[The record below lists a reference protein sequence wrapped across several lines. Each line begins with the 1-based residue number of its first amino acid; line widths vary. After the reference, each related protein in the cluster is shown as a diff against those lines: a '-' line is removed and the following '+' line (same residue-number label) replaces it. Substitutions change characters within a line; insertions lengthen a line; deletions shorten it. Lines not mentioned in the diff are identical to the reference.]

1 MDQTNLQKIEA
12 LEKKIDKIYE
22 SVEKTRT
29 YFKWTLIITVA
40 LFIIPLIGLVFAIP
54 SFLNTYSQVKNIGL

>member
-29 YFKWTLIITVA
+29 YFK
-40 LFIIPLIGLVFAIP
+40 
-54 SFLNTYSQVKNIGL
+54 